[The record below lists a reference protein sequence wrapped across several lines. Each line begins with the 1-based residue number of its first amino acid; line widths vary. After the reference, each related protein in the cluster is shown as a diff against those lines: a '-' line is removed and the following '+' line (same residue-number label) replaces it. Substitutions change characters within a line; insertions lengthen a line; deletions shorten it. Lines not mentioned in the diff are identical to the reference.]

1 MDIPV
6 PRADWEVAMPEL
18 RQQERSIGELF
29 GQLTQDMTLLVRQ
42 EVQLARTEMTEKLS
56 RMTRNLISVGAGGF
70 VAYLGGLALMAAL
83 ILGIR
88 DLANISLAW
97 SALIVGAILAIIGYV
112 MLQRG
117 LKELKESEVAPRR
130 AVENIK
136 EDVRSIKDDVQ
147 WAKEQRS

>member
-1 MDIPV
+1 
-6 PRADWEVAMPEL
+6 MPEL
-18 RQQERSIGELF
+18 RQERSIGELF

-56 RMTRNLISVGAGGF
+56 KLTTNLISVGAGGF

-83 ILGIR
+83 ILAVR

-97 SALIVGAILAIIGYV
+97 SALIVGGILAIIGYV

-117 LKELKESEVAPRR
+117 MKELKEVELAPRR
-130 AVENIK
+130 SVENIK
-136 EDVRSIKDDVQ
+136 DDVQSIKDDVQ

>member
-1 MDIPV
+1 MAIPAPKV
-6 PRADWEVAMPEL
+6 DWEAGMPEL
-18 RQQERSIGELF
+18 RQERSIGELF

-42 EVQLARTEMTEKLS
+42 EVQLARTEMTEKIS
-56 RMTRNLISVGAGGF
+56 RLTRNLISVGAGGF

-97 SALIVGAILAIIGYV
+97 SALIVGGILAIIGYV

-117 LKELKESEVAPRR
+117 LKELKEVEVAPRR
-130 AVENIK
+130 TVENVK